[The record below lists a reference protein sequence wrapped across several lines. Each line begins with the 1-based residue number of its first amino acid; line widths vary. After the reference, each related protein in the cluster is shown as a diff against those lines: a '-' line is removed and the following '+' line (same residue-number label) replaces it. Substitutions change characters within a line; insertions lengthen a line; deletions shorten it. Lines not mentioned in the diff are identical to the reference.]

1 MIWGNFKRLSVPILF
16 VVLTALSL
24 LWLKRMGDAPQGLEL
39 VLYKA
44 ALVNLG
50 FINAHV
56 IRKLAFP
63 YIHFSVESEWSNNVL
78 VIAIYVVMIYCF
90 ALGG

>member
-1 MIWGNFKRLSVPILF
+1 MWFNFKRIWAPILF
-16 VVLTALSL
+16 VLLTALSL
-24 LWLKRMGDAPQGLEL
+24 LWLRNIEDTPRGLEL

-50 FINAHV
+50 FINAHI

-63 YIHFSVESEWSNNVL
+63 YIHFSSESEWSNNVL

-90 ALGG
+90 AIGG